1 MTVIRECFPVTIL
14 TLALALLGACSIPD
28 VTAPAEDDHV
38 RGPST
43 AKVTLIEYG
52 DYQCPPC
59 SNSSRDVERL
69 LAEYPRDVRFIY
81 RHFPTRR
88 HRNAVAAAKAA
99 EAAERQGRFWQ
110 MHSSLFANQ
119 QDWYGV
125 ARPEQNFV
133 RYARQLRL
141 DEQRFREALA
151 APELDRRIRS
161 SHESGRDVGV
171 RGAPAFFLNGKRL
184 IPPPLTYDALR
195 RDVAQALTQ

>member
-1 MTVIRECFPVTIL
+1 MTAIRRAASIGAVL
-14 TLALALLGACSIPD
+14 LVVLAACDTPD
-28 VTAPAEDDHV
+28 VTAAAEDDHV

-59 SNSSRDVERL
+59 SNSSRDIERL

-110 MHSSLFANQ
+110 MHAALFANQ
-119 QDWYGV
+119 QQWYGA
-125 ARPEQNFV
+125 ARPEQNFIG
-133 RYARQLRL
+133 YAQQLRL
-141 DEQRFREALA
+141 DERRFRDALA
-151 APELDRRIRS
+151 APELDRRIRT
-161 SHESGRDVGV
+161 SHENGRSVGV

-195 RDVAQALTQ
+195 RDVAKALEK

>member
-1 MTVIRECFPVTIL
+1 MTVIPERLPLQLFASV
-14 TLALALLGACSIPD
+14 LALAGACSTAN
-28 VTAPAEDDHV
+28 VTAWAEDDHV
-38 RGPST
+38 RGQST
-43 AKVTLIEYG
+43 AAVTLIEYG
-52 DYQCPPC
+52 DNQCPPC
-59 SNSSRDVERL
+59 SNSARDVERL
-69 LAEYPRDVRFIY
+69 LEEYPRDVRFIY

-99 EAAERQGRFWQ
+99 EAAERQGQFWQ
-110 MHSSLFANQ
+110 MHASLFANQ

-141 DEQRFREALA
+141 DDQRFREALA

-161 SHESGRDVGV
+161 SHESGRDVSV

-195 RDVAQALTQ
+195 RDVARALTQ